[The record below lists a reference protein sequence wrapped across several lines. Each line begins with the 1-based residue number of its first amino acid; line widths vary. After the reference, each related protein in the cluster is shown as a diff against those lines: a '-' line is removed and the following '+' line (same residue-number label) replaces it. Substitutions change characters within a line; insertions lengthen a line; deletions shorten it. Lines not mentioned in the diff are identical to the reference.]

1 MAEHVLLIGGGGRE
15 HAIARA
21 LEGSEARRASS
32 SRTESDDGE
41 VDLYACAGNRN
52 PGIARLATEFE
63 TLETTNPKAVR
74 EYAEAVGATLAVVGP
89 EAPLEAGVVDELED
103 AGIYAFGPKAEEARI
118 ETDKAFQRRFMAEHD
133 VPGCPDFETF
143 DDVDAA
149 CDYIDEYDGDLAI
162 KPAGLTGGKGV
173 KVIGDQV
180 TAEEGKAYVS
190 ESDYDRIVLEE
201 RLVGEE
207 FTVQAFVADGEVRT
221 APAVQDHKRAYE
233 GDEGPNTG
241 GMGSYSDAAFE
252 LPFMTESDYE
262 EAVSIMEATVEALE
276 GYRGVLYGQF
286 MLTAEGPK
294 VIEFNARFGD
304 PEAMNTLPVLETEF
318 LEVLTAARDG
328 EKLPELEFASQATV
342 CKYAVPE
349 GYPTDPKAGA
359 KVQADEESVARVARA
374 TENSSGEQSDPRE
387 SAGDAL
393 LYYASVDERDDGI
406 YTTTSRAVAVVGVA
420 DSITAAEEIAEDAL
434 EVAGEEGLHVRHDIG
449 KPDLV
454 QQRIDH
460 VEELRGE
467 R

>member
-1 MAEHVLLIGGGGRE
+1 MTETVLLIGGGGRE

-21 LEGSEARRASS
+21 LEKSEA
-32 SRTESDDGE
+32 
-41 VDLYACAGNRN
+41 DLYACAGNRN
-52 PGIARLATEFE
+52 PGIARIATEFE

-74 EYAEAVGATLAVVGP
+74 EYAESVEATIAVVGP
-89 EAPLEAGVVDELED
+89 EAPLESGVADELED
-103 AGIYAFGPKAEEARI
+103 AGIYAFGPKEADARI
-118 ETDKAFQRRFMAEHD
+118 ETDKAFQRRFMAENEI
-133 VPGCPDFETF
+133 PGCPDFETF
-143 DDVDAA
+143 DDTDAA
-149 CDYIDEYDGDLAI
+149 CDFIDEYDGDLAI

-180 TAEEGKAYVS
+180 TPEEGKEYIRD
-190 ESDYDRIVLEE
+190 SDYDRIVLEE

-207 FTVQAFVADGEVRT
+207 FTIQAFVANDEVRT

-241 GMGSYSDAAFE
+241 GMGSYSDATFE
-252 LPFMTESDYE
+252 LPFMTEEDYA
-262 EAVSIMEATVEALE
+262 EAVSIIKGTADALE
-276 GYRGVLYGQF
+276 DYRGILYGQF

-304 PEAMNTLPVLETEF
+304 PEAMNTLPVLESDF
-318 LEVLTAARDG
+318 LEILTAARDG
-328 EKLPELEFASQATV
+328 ERLPDLSFASQATV

-349 GYPTDPKAGA
+349 GYPTDPEAGA
-359 KVQADEESVARVARA
+359 KVEVDE
-374 TENSSGEQSDPRE
+374 E

-393 LYYASVDERDDGI
+393 LYYASVDERDDGV
-406 YTTTSRAVAVVGVA
+406 YTTTSRSFAVVGLA
-420 DSITAAEEIAEDAL
+420 DSITEAEEIAEDAL
-434 EVAGEEGLHVRHDIG
+434 AVAGEEGLHMRHDIG

-460 VEELRGE
+460 VAELRD